1 MTATIWSKFF
11 WSDCQAEPTLRRC
24 SLAARGLW
32 LDILCLAA
40 QAEPVG
46 FLVQDGKPLDVS
58 QLARNA
64 GAAEDDVAALL
75 AELEREG
82 VFSRDRRGRIYSRRL
97 VREAK
102 LRASGQKTGK
112 RGGNPSLCKATKIS
126 PTDNGVHGNG
136 GTTPVGPISQKPES
150 IFQKPA
156 AKSQTPAGR
165 AGGLPPFSRD
175 RTVTPLLE
183 RAAAA
188 MGVDANVL
196 ACRPAWDGFP
206 AMMLELVAQGCDAER
221 HVWPTIQRLS
231 ERLSEPPTSP
241 SYFREA
247 ILEACLKH
255 NTSLPFVPPEE
266 WASRLR
272 VLNEIG
278 AWSRHWGPRPGEPGC
293 QMPEGTVAEVR

>member
-46 FLVQDGKPLDVS
+46 FLVQDGKPLGIG

-64 GAAEDDVAALL
+64 GAPEDDVAALL

-126 PTDNGVHGNG
+126 PTDNGVRGDAG
-136 GTTPVGPISQKPES
+136 ATPVGPISQKPES

-165 AGGLPPFSRD
+165 AVGLLPFSKERK
-175 RTVTPLLE
+175 VTPLLA

-188 MGVDANVL
+188 MGVDASVL
-196 ACRPAWDGFP
+196 ARRPAWDGLP
-206 AMMLELVAQGCDAER
+206 AMMLELVEQGCDAER
-221 HVWPTIQRLS
+221 HVWPTMRRLS

-241 SYFREA
+241 AYFREA
-247 ILEACLKH
+247 ILEACL
-255 NTSLPFVPPEE
+255 TQTAAIAWVPPET
-266 WASRLR
+266 WADRLR
-272 VLNEIG
+272 AMNETG
-278 AWSRHWGPRPGEPGC
+278 GWPAHWGPQPGEPGC
-293 QMPEGTVAEVR
+293 QVPPGTVASAA